1 MAKSLP
7 VVAQED
13 LDSFTLTR
21 TGSGFALKAFHISWN
36 THISVKLLTSQDTTE
51 RELKLLLQDIANVRR
66 YESERLLPSLGICQY
81 HGLVGIVTEWMN
93 NGSLHS
99 LIHEHQL
106 YPELP
111 FPLLIRILLDVAEGL
126 HYLHSLEPAF
136 CHCSLKPS
144 NVLLD
149 MQYRAKISDYGLTN
163 WRKQQLR
170 SDLQNCNQ
178 RNCQDL
184 VYLPPEILEGGLPSQ
199 EGDIYSFGILCWESL
214 SRRKPFEGQT
224 TLLEVLT
231 GIHSSLRPSISEKFI
246 PSNLPERNRLLHLI
260 ALCWHQEPD
269 YRPHTAEC
277 VDLLNGILTS
287 INKEAISTAIY
298 NLMDAKETALNA
310 CKGSEVY
317 TLQTDIRNSEENS
330 IQLTNKPTVLPS
342 SKQLT
347 LILLLQKQPPPLK
360 SCFEPLLEKVICSP
374 KHNHVISKKI
384 SFLVPSLSTILLDS
398 SANNAERENILET
411 GLSKTI
417 PQNTTTK
424 KDHPGSDSRKS
435 NSFCSIPLSG
445 SFCKESSQLKDPPLA
460 LKHRPQPMHLEQAV
474 TDPCCKGNCC
484 QILACQRQT
493 ILSCMTEGR
502 LNHILDVLRSQKML
516 SRMDYE
522 TITSYP
528 TVTGRARALLD
539 TCLCLGESTAQVVV
553 TALSVTKCSPLGRGS
568 HCLDCPSKV
577 NKLLL

>member
-1 MAKSLP
+1 MPVFPGPQEMAKSLP
-7 VVAQED
+7 VVARED
-13 LDSFTLTR
+13 LDSFNLTR
-21 TGSGFALKAFHISWN
+21 TGSGFALRAFHTSWN
-36 THISVKLLTSQDTTE
+36 IHISVKLLTSQDTTE
-51 RELKLLLQDIANVRR
+51 REWKLLLQDIANVRC
-66 YESERLLPSLGICQY
+66 YESQRLLPSLGIYQY

-93 NGSLHS
+93 NGSLHT

-111 FPLLIRILLDVAEGL
+111 FPLLIRILSDVAEGL
-126 HYLHSLEPAF
+126 HHLHSLEPAF

-149 MQYRAKISDYGLTN
+149 MQYRAKISDYGLIN

-214 SRRKPFEGQT
+214 SRRKPFEDQT
-224 TLLEVLT
+224 TLVEVLT
-231 GIHSSLRPSISEKFI
+231 GICSSLRPGISEKFI

-269 YRPHTAEC
+269 YRPRTAEC
-277 VDLLNGILTS
+277 VDLLNGILTG

-310 CKGSEVY
+310 CKGSEIY
-317 TLQTDIRNSEENS
+317 TLQTGLCNSE
-330 IQLTNKPTVLPS
+330 
-342 SKQLT
+342 
-347 LILLLQKQPPPLK
+347 
-360 SCFEPLLEKVICSP
+360 VICPP
-374 KHNHVISKKI
+374 KTNHVISKKI
-384 SFLVPSLSTILLDS
+384 PFVVPSLSTILLDS
-398 SANNAERENILET
+398 SANNAGRENILET
-411 GLSKTI
+411 GLSSTI
-417 PQNTTTK
+417 LQNTTIKT
-424 KDHPGSDSRKS
+424 DCPGCDSKNS
-435 NSFCSIPLSG
+435 NSFCTIPLSG
-445 SFCKESSQLKDPPLA
+445 SAAGKESSKHKNPPLA
-460 LKHRPQPMHLEQAV
+460 LRHRPQPMHLGQAV

-484 QILACQRQT
+484 QILACQRQP

-502 LNHILDVLRSQKML
+502 LNHILDVLRSQQTL

-539 TCLCLGESTAQVVV
+539 TCLCLGERAAQVVV
-553 TALSVTKCSPLGRGS
+553 TVLSVTKCRPLGRGS
-568 HCLDCPSKV
+568 HCLDCASKV

>member
-7 VVAQED
+7 VVAHED

-21 TGSGFALKAFHISWN
+21 TSSGFALKAFHISWN
-36 THISVKLLTSQDTTE
+36 THISLKLLTSQDATE
-51 RELKLLLQDIANVRR
+51 REWKLLLQDIVSVK
-66 YESERLLPSLGICQY
+66 YCESEHLLPPLGVYQY

-111 FPLLIRILLDVAEGL
+111 LPLLIRILSDVAEGL
-126 HYLHSLEPAF
+126 YHLHSLGPAF

-149 MQYRAKISDYGLTN
+149 TQYRAKISDYGLIS

-170 SDLQNCNQ
+170 SDLNNCNQ
-178 RNCQDL
+178 RTCQDL
-184 VYLPPEILEGGLPSQ
+184 VYFPPEVLEGGLPSQ

-224 TLLEVLT
+224 TLLEVMT
-231 GIHSSLRPSISEKFI
+231 GICSNLRPGISEKFI

-260 ALCWHQEPD
+260 TLCWHPEPD
-269 YRPHTAEC
+269 YRPRTTEC

-287 INKEAISTAIY
+287 ITKEAISTAIY
-298 NLMDAKETALNA
+298 SLMDAKETALNA
-310 CKGSEVY
+310 CKGSKIY
-317 TLQTDIRNSEENS
+317 TLQTGICNSE
-330 IQLTNKPTVLPS
+330 
-342 SKQLT
+342 
-347 LILLLQKQPPPLK
+347 
-360 SCFEPLLEKVICSP
+360 VICP
-374 KHNHVISKKI
+374 QKITHLISKKI
-384 SFLVPSLSTILLDS
+384 PFIVPSLSTILLGRG
-398 SANNAERENILET
+398 ANNARRENILET
-411 GLSKTI
+411 GLLNTI
-417 PQNTTTK
+417 PQNATTK
-424 KDHPGSDSRKS
+424 NDHPGSDSRKS
-435 NSFCSIPLSG
+435 NSFCSTPLSG
-445 SFCKESSQLKDPPLA
+445 STASKASSRHNKPALA
-460 LKHRPQPMHLEQAV
+460 LKHRAQPLHLEQTV
-474 TDPCCKGNCC
+474 TDPCHKGNCC

-493 ILSCMTEGR
+493 ILNCMTEGR
-502 LNHILDVLRSQKML
+502 LNHILDVLRSQQML

-539 TCLCLGESTAQVVV
+539 ICLCLGERAAQAVV
-553 TALSVTKCSPLGRGS
+553 TVLSVTKCSPLVQCS
-568 HCLDCPSKV
+568 HSPDYPAKGNRLM
-577 NKLLL
+577 L

>member
-36 THISVKLLTSQDTTE
+36 THIAVKLLASQDTTE
-51 RELKLLLQDIANVRR
+51 REWKLLLQDIASVRC
-66 YESERLLPSLGICQY
+66 YESERLLPSLGIYQY

-99 LIHEHQL
+99 LIHERQL

-111 FPLLIRILLDVAEGL
+111 FPLLLRILSDVAEGL
-126 HYLHSLEPAF
+126 HHLHSLEPAF
-136 CHCSLKPS
+136 CHCRLKPS

-149 MQYRAKISDYGLTN
+149 MQYRAKISDYSLTN

-170 SDLQNCNQ
+170 SDLQNCSQ

-214 SRRKPFEGQT
+214 SRQKPFEGQT

-231 GIHSSLRPSISEKFI
+231 GICRSLRPSISEKFI

-269 YRPHTAEC
+269 YRPRTAEC
-277 VDLLNGILTS
+277 VDLLNGILIS

-310 CKGSEVY
+310 CKGPEIY
-317 TLQTDIRNSEENS
+317 TLQNGIYNSE
-330 IQLTNKPTVLPS
+330 
-342 SKQLT
+342 
-347 LILLLQKQPPPLK
+347 
-360 SCFEPLLEKVICSP
+360 VICP
-374 KHNHVISKKI
+374 QKNNHLISKKI
-384 SFLVPSLSTILLDS
+384 PFVVPSLSTILLDS
-398 SANNAERENILET
+398 SANNPGRENILET
-411 GLSKTI
+411 GLSNTI

-424 KDHPGSDSRKS
+424 KDHPGSDNRKS
-435 NSFCSIPLSG
+435 NSFCTIPLSASTAG
-445 SFCKESSQLKDPPLA
+445 KERSQHNDPPLA
-460 LKHRPQPMHLEQAV
+460 LKHRSQAV
-474 TDPCCKGNCC
+474 TDSCCKGNCC
-484 QILACQRQT
+484 QILACQRQI

-502 LNHILDVLRSQKML
+502 LNHILDVLRSQQML

-528 TVTGRARALLD
+528 TVTRRARALLD
-539 TCLCLGESTAQVVV
+539 ICLCLGERAAQIVV
-553 TALSVTKCSPLGRGS
+553 TLLSVTKSCGTRQPLPRLS
-568 HCLDCPSKV
+568 L
-577 NKLLL
+577 NR

>member
-13 LDSFTLTR
+13 VDSFTLTR

-36 THISVKLLTSQDTTE
+36 THISVKLLTSQDTTG
-51 RELKLLLQDIANVRR
+51 REWKLLLQDIASVRC
-66 YESERLLPSLGICQY
+66 YESERLLPSLGIYQC

-111 FPLLIRILLDVAEGL
+111 FPLLIRILSDVAEGL
-126 HYLHSLEPAF
+126 HHLHSLKPAF

-149 MQYRAKISDYGLTN
+149 TQYRAKISDYGLIN
-163 WRKQQLR
+163 WRCQQLR
-170 SDLQNCNQ
+170 SDLQNCNW

-199 EGDIYSFGILCWESL
+199 EGDIYSFGMLCWESL
-214 SRRKPFEGQT
+214 SRQKPFEGQT

-231 GIHSSLRPSISEKFI
+231 GICSSLRPGISEKFI

-260 ALCWHQEPD
+260 ALCWHQEPG
-269 YRPHTAEC
+269 YRPCTPEC

-298 NLMDAKETALNA
+298 NLMDAKEMALNA
-310 CKGSEVY
+310 CKGSEIH
-317 TLQTDIRNSEENS
+317 TLQMGTRNSE
-330 IQLTNKPTVLPS
+330 
-342 SKQLT
+342 
-347 LILLLQKQPPPLK
+347 
-360 SCFEPLLEKVICSP
+360 VICP
-374 KHNHVISKKI
+374 QKTNHLISKKI
-384 SFLVPSLSTILLDS
+384 PFVVQSLSTILLDS
-398 SANNAERENILET
+398 SAKNAGRENILET
-411 GLSKTI
+411 GLANTM
-417 PQNTTTK
+417 PQNATTK

-435 NSFCSIPLSG
+435 SSFCMIPLS
-445 SFCKESSQLKDPPLA
+445 SSTTGKDSRQHNDPPLA
-460 LKHRPQPMHLEQAV
+460 LKHRPQPRHLERAV
-474 TDPCCKGNCC
+474 TDPSCKGNCC

-502 LNHILDVLRSQKML
+502 LNHILDVLRSQQML

-539 TCLCLGESTAQVVV
+539 TCLCLGERAAQVVV
-553 TALSVTKCSPLGRGS
+553 TALPVTKLV
-568 HCLDCPSKV
+568 LWDKAATAQTV
-577 NKLLL
+577 LLR

>member
-1 MAKSLP
+1 MATLP

-51 RELKLLLQDIANVRR
+51 REWKLLLQDIASVRC
-66 YESERLLPSLGICQY
+66 YESERLLPSLGIYQY

-93 NGSLHS
+93 NGSLGS
-99 LIHEHQL
+99 LIHERQL

-111 FPLLIRILLDVAEGL
+111 FPLLIRILSDVAEGL
-126 HYLHSLEPAF
+126 HHLHSFKPAF
-136 CHCSLKPS
+136 SHCSLKPS

-149 MQYRAKISDYGLTN
+149 TQYRAKLTDYGLTN

-214 SRRKPFEGQT
+214 SRQKPFEGQT

-231 GIHSSLRPSISEKFI
+231 GICSSLRPGVSEKFV

-260 ALCWHQEPD
+260 TLCWHQEPD
-269 YRPHTAEC
+269 CRPCIAEC
-277 VDLLNGILTS
+277 VELLHGILTS

-310 CKGSEVY
+310 CKGSEIY
-317 TLQTDIRNSEENS
+317 TLQMGICNSE
-330 IQLTNKPTVLPS
+330 
-342 SKQLT
+342 
-347 LILLLQKQPPPLK
+347 
-360 SCFEPLLEKVICSP
+360 VICP
-374 KHNHVISKKI
+374 QKPNHLISKKNP
-384 SFLVPSLSTILLDS
+384 FVVPSLSTLLFDS
-398 SANNAERENILET
+398 SANNAGRENILEM
-411 GLSKTI
+411 GLSNTA
-417 PQNTTTK
+417 PQNATTK
-424 KDHPGSDSRKS
+424 KDHPGSDCRKS
-435 NSFCSIPLSG
+435 NSFCTIPLSG
-445 SFCKESSQLKDPPLA
+445 STAGKGSSQHNEPPLA
-460 LKHRPQPMHLEQAV
+460 FKHRSQPMHLEQAV
-474 TDPCCKGNCC
+474 TDPCCKGNGC

-493 ILSCMTEGR
+493 ILNCMTEGR
-502 LNHILDVLRSQKML
+502 LNHILDVLRSQQML

-539 TCLCLGESTAQVVV
+539 TCLCLGERAAQVVV
-553 TALSVTKCSPLGRGS
+553 TVLSVTKCSPLGQGS
-568 HCLDCPSKV
+568 HGPDCPSKV
-577 NKLLL
+577 NRLLL

>member
-36 THISVKLLTSQDTTE
+36 THISVKLLTSQDATG
-51 RELKLLLQDIANVRR
+51 REWKLLLEDIASVRR
-66 YESERLLPSLGICQY
+66 YESERLLPSLGIYQY
-81 HGLVGIVTEWMN
+81 HGLVGIVTKWMN

-99 LIHEHQL
+99 LIHEHHL

-111 FPLLIRILLDVAEGL
+111 FPLLIRILSDVAEGL
-126 HYLHSLEPAF
+126 HHLHSLEPAF

-149 MQYRAKISDYGLTN
+149 TQYRAKISDYGLTN

-224 TLLEVLT
+224 TLLEVLI
-231 GIHSSLRPSISEKFI
+231 GICSSLRPGISEKFI

-269 YRPHTAEC
+269 YRPSTAEC

-310 CKGSEVY
+310 CKGSETY
-317 TLQTDIRNSEENS
+317 TLQTGICNSE
-330 IQLTNKPTVLPS
+330 
-342 SKQLT
+342 
-347 LILLLQKQPPPLK
+347 
-360 SCFEPLLEKVICSP
+360 VICPQKTS
-374 KHNHVISKKI
+374 HLISKKI
-384 SFLVPSLSTILLDS
+384 PFVVPSLSTILLDS
-398 SANNAERENILET
+398 SANHAGRENILEM
-411 GLSKTI
+411 GLSNTI

-435 NSFCSIPLSG
+435 NSFCTIPLSG
-445 SFCKESSQLKDPPLA
+445 STAGKESGQHNDPPPA

-502 LNHILDVLRSQKML
+502 LNHILDVLRSQQML

-539 TCLCLGESTAQVVV
+539 TCLCLGERAAQVVV
-553 TALSVTKCSPLGRGS
+553 TVLPVTKCSPLGQGS
-568 HCLDCPSKV
+568 RCPDCPSKV
-577 NKLLL
+577 NRLL

>member
-21 TGSGFALKAFHISWN
+21 TGSGFAVKAFHISWN

-51 RELKLLLQDIANVRR
+51 REWKLLLQDIANVRH
-66 YESERLLPSLGICQY
+66 YESERLLPSLGIYQY

-111 FPLLIRILLDVAEGL
+111 FPLLIRILLDVAAGL
-126 HYLHSLEPAF
+126 HYLHSLEPAL

-163 WRKQQLR
+163 CRKQQLR
-170 SDLQNCNQ
+170 SNFQNCNW

-214 SRRKPFEGQT
+214 SRQKPFEGQT

-231 GIHSSLRPSISEKFI
+231 GICSSLRPGISEKFI
-246 PSNLPERNRLLHLI
+246 PRNLPKRNRLLYLI
-260 ALCWHQEPD
+260 TLCWHQEPD
-269 YRPHTAEC
+269 YRPCTAEC
-277 VDLLNGILTS
+277 VDLLNGILDGLS
-287 INKEAISTAIY
+287 KESISTAVY
-298 NLMDAKETALNA
+298 NLIDAKDTALNA
-310 CKGSEVY
+310 CKGSDIY
-317 TLQTDIRNSEENS
+317 TLQTGMCNSE
-330 IQLTNKPTVLPS
+330 
-342 SKQLT
+342 
-347 LILLLQKQPPPLK
+347 
-360 SCFEPLLEKVICSP
+360 VICSP
-374 KHNHVISKKI
+374 KPNRAISKKI
-384 SFLVPSLSTILLDS
+384 PFVVPSLSTILLDS
-398 SANNAERENILET
+398 SANNAGRENILET
-411 GLSKTI
+411 GLSNTI
-417 PQNTTTK
+417 LQNTTK
-424 KDHPGSDSRKS
+424 KDQLDSDSRKS
-435 NSFCSIPLSG
+435 NSFCTIPSLG
-445 SFCKESSQLKDPPLA
+445 STAGKESSQHKDPPLA
-460 LKHRPQPMHLEQAV
+460 HKHRPQPTHLEQAV
-474 TDPCCKGNCC
+474 TNPCHKGNCC

-493 ILSCMTEGR
+493 ILTCMTEGR
-502 LNHILDVLRSQKML
+502 LNHILDVLRSQQTL

-539 TCLCLGESTAQVVV
+539 TCLCLGESAAQAVV
-553 TALSVTKCSPLGRGS
+553 TALSVTKGSPLRRGS
-568 HCLDCPSKV
+568 HCPDCPSKA
-577 NKLLL
+577 NRLL

>member
-13 LDSFTLTR
+13 LESFTLTR
-21 TGSGFALKAFHISWN
+21 TSSGFALKAFHISWN
-36 THISVKLLTSQDTTE
+36 AHISVKLLTSQDTRE
-51 RELKLLLQDIANVRR
+51 REWNLLLQDIANVRHCK
-66 YESERLLPSLGICQY
+66 SERLLPSLGIYQY
-81 HGLVGIVTEWMN
+81 RGLVGIVTEWMN

-111 FPLLIRILLDVAEGL
+111 FPLLMRILSDVAEGL
-126 HYLHSLEPAF
+126 HYLHSLEPAV

-149 MQYRAKISDYGLTN
+149 TQYRAKVSDYGLIN
-163 WRKQQLR
+163 WRKEQLR

-184 VYLPPEILEGGLPSQ
+184 VYLPPEILEGCLPSQ
-199 EGDIYSFGILCWESL
+199 ESDIYSFGILCWESL
-214 SRRKPFEGQT
+214 SRRKPFEGET

-231 GIHSSLRPSISEKFI
+231 GICRSLRPGISEKFI
-246 PSNLPERNRLLHLI
+246 PSNLPQRNRLLHLI
-260 ALCWHQEPD
+260 TLCWHQEPD
-269 YRPHTAEC
+269 YRPCTAEC

-298 NLMDAKETALNA
+298 SLMDAKEKALNA
-310 CKGSEVY
+310 CKGSEIY
-317 TLQTDIRNSEENS
+317 TLQTGICNSE
-330 IQLTNKPTVLPS
+330 
-342 SKQLT
+342 
-347 LILLLQKQPPPLK
+347 
-360 SCFEPLLEKVICSP
+360 VICPP
-374 KHNHVISKKI
+374 KPNHVISKKI
-384 SFLVPSLSTILLDS
+384 PFVVPSASTILLDS
-398 SANNAERENILET
+398 STNNARRENILET
-411 GLSKTI
+411 GLSNAIT
-417 PQNTTTK
+417 QNITTK

-435 NSFCSIPLSG
+435 NSFCTIPLPG
-445 SFCKESSQLKDPPLA
+445 STAGKESNQHEDPPLA
-460 LKHRPQPMHLEQAV
+460 LKHRPQPTQLEQAV

-502 LNHILDVLRSQKML
+502 LNHILDVLRSQQSL

-539 TCLCLGESTAQVVV
+539 TCLCLGERAAQVVV
-553 TALSVTKCSPLGRGS
+553 TVLPVTKCSALGRSS
-568 HCLDCPSKV
+568 HCPDCPSKG
-577 NKLLL
+577 NRLLL

>member
-13 LDSFTLTR
+13 LENFTLTR
-21 TGSGFALKAFHISWN
+21 TGSGFALKAFHFSWN

-51 RELKLLLQDIANVRR
+51 REWKLLLQDIANIRR
-66 YESERLLPSLGICQY
+66 CKSERLLPSLGIYQY

-99 LIHEHQL
+99 LIHQHQL

-111 FPLLIRILLDVAEGL
+111 FPVLIRTLRDVAEGL
-126 HYLHSLEPAF
+126 HCLHSLQPAV

-149 MQYRAKISDYGLTN
+149 TQFRAKISDYGLTN

-170 SDLQNCNQ
+170 ADLQNCNL

-214 SRRKPFEGQT
+214 SRQKPFEGQT

-231 GIHSSLRPSISEKFI
+231 GICSSLRPGISEKFI

-269 YRPHTAEC
+269 SRARTAEC
-277 VDLLNGILTS
+277 VELLNGILTG
-287 INKEAISTAIY
+287 INKEEISSAIY

-310 CKGSEVY
+310 CKGSETY
-317 TLQTDIRNSEENS
+317 TLQTGIRNSE
-330 IQLTNKPTVLPS
+330 
-342 SKQLT
+342 
-347 LILLLQKQPPPLK
+347 
-360 SCFEPLLEKVICSP
+360 VICPP
-374 KHNHVISKKI
+374 KPNHVISKKI
-384 SFLVPSLSTILLDS
+384 PFVVSSSSTILLDS
-398 SANNAERENILET
+398 SASNAGRENILEMD
-411 GLSKTI
+411 LSNSI
-417 PQNTTTK
+417 PQNITTK
-424 KDHPGSDSRKS
+424 KDHSSSDSRKA
-435 NSFCSIPLSG
+435 NSFCTIPLSG
-445 SFCKESSQLKDPPLA
+445 STAGKENGQHKDPPLA

-474 TDPCCKGNCC
+474 TDSCCKGTCC

-502 LNHILDVLRSQKML
+502 LNHILDVLRSQQTL

-539 TCLCLGESTAQVVV
+539 TSLCLGERAAQVVV
-553 TALSVTKCSPLGRGS
+553 TLLSVTKYSPLGRGS
-568 HCLDCPSKV
+568 HCPECPSKV
-577 NKLLL
+577 NRLLL

>member
-1 MAKSLP
+1 MSSSDSVTTDLAVILTKASHQEMAKSLP

-36 THISVKLLTSQDTTE
+36 THISVKLLTSRDTTE
-51 RELKLLLQDIANVRR
+51 REWKLLLQDIVNVRR
-66 YESERLLPSLGICQY
+66 YESEHLLPSLGIYQY

-163 WRKQQLR
+163 WRKWQLR

-178 RNCQDL
+178 RTCQDL

-224 TLLEVLT
+224 TLLEILT
-231 GIHSSLRPSISEKFI
+231 GIHSSLRPGISEKFI
-246 PSNLPERNRLLHLI
+246 PNNLPERNRLLHLI

-269 YRPHTAEC
+269 CRPRTAEC
-277 VDLLNGILTS
+277 VDLLNGIVTS
-287 INKEAISTAIY
+287 INKEATSTAIY
-298 NLMDAKETALNA
+298 NLMDAKERALNA
-310 CKGSEVY
+310 CKGSEIY
-317 TLQTDIRNSEENS
+317 MLQTGICNSE
-330 IQLTNKPTVLPS
+330 
-342 SKQLT
+342 
-347 LILLLQKQPPPLK
+347 
-360 SCFEPLLEKVICSP
+360 VICSP
-374 KHNHVISKKI
+374 KPNHIISKKI
-384 SFLVPSLSTILLDS
+384 PFVVPSLSTLLLDS
-398 SANNAERENILET
+398 SANNAGRENIET
-411 GLSKTI
+411 GLSNTM

-424 KDHPGSDSRKS
+424 QDHPGSDSRKT
-435 NSFCSIPLSG
+435 NSFCTIPLSG
-445 SFCKESSQLKDPPLA
+445 STAGKKSSQHKDPPLA

-484 QILACQRQT
+484 QVLACQRQT

-502 LNHILDVLRSQKML
+502 LNHILDVLRSKQTL

-539 TCLCLGESTAQVVV
+539 TCLCLGESAAQVVV

-568 HCLDCPSKV
+568 HCPDCLSKV
-577 NKLLL
+577 NRVLL

>member
-1 MAKSLP
+1 MANPLP

-13 LDSFTLTR
+13 LESFTLTR

-36 THISVKLLTSQDTTE
+36 TPISVKLLTIQDTTD
-51 RELKLLLQDIANVRR
+51 REWKLLLQDIARVRHC
-66 YESERLLPSLGICQY
+66 ESERLLPFLGIYQY

-111 FPLLIRILLDVAEGL
+111 FPLLIRILSDVAEGL
-126 HYLHSLEPAF
+126 HHLHSLEPALY
-136 CHCSLKPS
+136 HCSLKPS

-170 SDLQNCNQ
+170 SDLQNCHQ

-184 VYLPPEILEGGLPSQ
+184 LYLPPEILGGGLPSQ

-224 TLLEVLT
+224 TLLDVLK
-231 GIHSSLRPSISEKFI
+231 GICSSLRPGISEKFI

-277 VDLLNGILTS
+277 VHLLNGVLTS
-287 INKEAISTAIY
+287 INKEVISAAIY
-298 NLMDAKETALNA
+298 NLMDAKERALNA
-310 CKGSEVY
+310 CKGSETY
-317 TLQTDIRNSEENS
+317 TLQRGTCNAEIC
-330 IQLTNKPTVLPS
+330 P
-342 SKQLT
+342 
-347 LILLLQKQPPPLK
+347 QKD
-360 SCFEPLLEKVICSP
+360 
-374 KHNHVISKKI
+374 NHFISKKI
-384 SFLVPSLSTILLDS
+384 PLVVPSLSTVLLDS
-398 SANNAERENILET
+398 SANTAGRENFKM
-411 GLSKTI
+411 GVS
-417 PQNTTTK
+417 NTTLQNATAT
-424 KDHPGSDSRKS
+424 KDHPGSERRKS
-435 NSFCSIPLSG
+435 NSFCATPSSG
-445 SFCKESSQLKDPPLA
+445 STAGKESSQHNSPPLA
-460 LKHRPQPMHLEQAV
+460 LKNRPQPVHIGE
-474 TDPCCKGNCC
+474 TETGPCRKGNCC

-493 ILSCMTEGR
+493 ILNCMTEGR
-502 LNHILDVLRSQKML
+502 LNHILDVLRSQQSL

-522 TITSYP
+522 SITSYP

-539 TCLCLGESTAQVVV
+539 TCLCLGERAAQAVV
-553 TALSVTKCSPLGRGS
+553 TALSLNKCSPLGQVI
-568 HCLDCPSKV
+568 HCPDCPSKV
-577 NKLLL
+577 NRLF

>member
-1 MAKSLP
+1 MAKPLP

-13 LDSFTLTR
+13 LDSLMLTR
-21 TGSGFALKAFHISWN
+21 TGSGFALKAFHLSWN
-36 THISVKLLTSQDTTE
+36 THISVKPLTSRNTTE
-51 RELKLLLQDIANVRR
+51 REWKLLLQDIANVRC
-66 YESERLLPSLGICQY
+66 YKCERLLPSLGIYWY

-111 FPLLIRILLDVAEGL
+111 FPLLIRILSDVAEGL
-126 HYLHSLEPAF
+126 HHLHSLKPAF
-136 CHCSLKPS
+136 CHGSLKPS

-170 SDLQNCNQ
+170 SDLQNCNR

-214 SRRKPFEGQT
+214 SRRKPFEGRT

-231 GIHSSLRPSISEKFI
+231 GICCSLRPGVSEKFI
-246 PSNLPERNRLLHLI
+246 PSSFPERNRLLHLI
-260 ALCWHQEPD
+260 ALCWHQEPA
-269 YRPHTAEC
+269 YRPCTAEC
-277 VDLLNGILTS
+277 VDLLSGILTT
-287 INKEAISTAIY
+287 INKAAISTAIY

-310 CKGSEVY
+310 CKGSEIY
-317 TLQTDIRNSEENS
+317 TLQTGICNSE
-330 IQLTNKPTVLPS
+330 IICPKKPN
-342 SKQLT
+342 
-347 LILLLQKQPPPLK
+347 LL
-360 SCFEPLLEKVICSP
+360 
-374 KHNHVISKKI
+374 ISKKI
-384 SFLVPSLSTILLDS
+384 PFVVPSLSTILLDS
-398 SANNAERENILET
+398 SANHAGRETIPET
-411 GLSKTI
+411 GLSNTI

-424 KDHPGSDSRKS
+424 KDHSGSDSRKS
-435 NSFCSIPLSG
+435 NSCYTVPLPG
-445 SFCKESSQLKDPPLA
+445 STAGKESGQHKDPPLA
-460 LKHRPQPMHLEQAV
+460 RKDRPQTMHLEQAV

-484 QILACQRQT
+484 RILACQRQT

-502 LNHILDVLRSQKML
+502 LNHILDVLRSQQTL

-522 TITSYP
+522 TIISYP

-539 TCLCLGESTAQVVV
+539 TCLCLGERAARVVV
-553 TALSVTKCSPLGRGS
+553 TVLSVTKRSPLGQGS
-568 HCLDCPSKV
+568 HCPDCPSQV
-577 NKLLL
+577 NRLLL

>member
-13 LDSFTLTR
+13 LESLTLTR

-36 THISVKLLTSQDTTE
+36 AHISVKLLTGQDTRE
-51 RELKLLLQDIANVRR
+51 REWKLLLQDIANVRCCK
-66 YESERLLPSLGICQY
+66 SERLLPFLGIYQY

-99 LIHEHQL
+99 FIHERQL

-111 FPLLIRILLDVAEGL
+111 FPLLVRILSDVAEGL

-149 MQYRAKISDYGLTN
+149 TQYRAKVSDYGLIN

-178 RNCQDL
+178 RKCQDL

-224 TLLEVLT
+224 TLMEVLT
-231 GIHSSLRPSISEKFI
+231 GICRSLRPGISEKFI

-260 ALCWHQEPD
+260 ALCWHQKPD
-269 YRPHTAEC
+269 YRPRTAEC
-277 VDLLNGILTS
+277 VGLLNGILTG

-310 CKGSEVY
+310 CKGSEIY
-317 TLQTDIRNSEENS
+317 TLQTGICNSE
-330 IQLTNKPTVLPS
+330 
-342 SKQLT
+342 
-347 LILLLQKQPPPLK
+347 
-360 SCFEPLLEKVICSP
+360 VICPP
-374 KHNHVISKKI
+374 KTNHVISKKI
-384 SFLVPSLSTILLDS
+384 PFVVPSLSTILLDS
-398 SANNAERENILET
+398 STNIAGRENILDT
-411 GLSKTI
+411 
-417 PQNTTTK
+417 
-424 KDHPGSDSRKS
+424 DHAGSDSRKS
-435 NSFCSIPLSG
+435 KSFCTIPLPG
-445 SFCKESSQLKDPPLA
+445 STAGKESSQYEDPPLA
-460 LKHRPQPMHLEQAV
+460 VKHGPQPMQLEQAV

-502 LNHILDVLRSQKML
+502 LNHILDVLRSHQTL

-539 TCLCLGESTAQVVV
+539 TCLCLGERAAQVVLTV
-553 TALSVTKCSPLGRGS
+553 LSVTKCSPLGRGS
-568 HCLDCPSKV
+568 HCPDCPSKV
-577 NKLLL
+577 NRLL